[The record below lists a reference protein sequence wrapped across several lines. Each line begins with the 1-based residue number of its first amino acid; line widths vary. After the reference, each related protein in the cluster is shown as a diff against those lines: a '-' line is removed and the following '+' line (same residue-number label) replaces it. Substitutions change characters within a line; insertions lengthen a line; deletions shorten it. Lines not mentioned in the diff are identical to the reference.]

1 MNDFCMPQGPTI
13 VCTVDGIC
21 YSADAIRRI
30 RAENAKLLAAVEGMA
45 EQLKAQQAAYARVV
59 AQNQQDRE
67 A

>member
-1 MNDFCMPQGPTI
+1 MTPDEQAKHVLQLAESYAQDANALRRAVAFARLQS
-13 VCTVDGIC
+13 TV
-21 YSADAIRRI
+21 
-30 RAENAKLLAAVEGMA
+30 KGMA